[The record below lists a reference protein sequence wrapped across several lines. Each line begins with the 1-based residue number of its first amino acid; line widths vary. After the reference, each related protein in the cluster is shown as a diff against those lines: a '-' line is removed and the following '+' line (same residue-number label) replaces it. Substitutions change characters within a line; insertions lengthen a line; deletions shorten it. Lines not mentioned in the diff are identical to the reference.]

1 MLTFLQTAV
10 QNVTEDC
17 KSAIEAPLR
26 PPLRT
31 IVGRGAQRLNSWL
44 STRSANECSEI
55 RGRPD
60 VQCVASSPTRTYAA
74 ATIVLLVLWTI
85 YLAIKWRQRWT
96 LVESGDPENGFDHI
110 LTRESPRSTPESSE
124 DAFVPPLPA
133 MKPLHMWKTYD
144 QTPGREQTVRRRK
157 PNEVTLCISPDEGDE
172 TRKLEFQATLD
183 TGASRNVMSE
193 SIARRLD
200 FSPWLVKST
209 PKTLSGI
216 FGVVEVLGE
225 LFLSFQ
231 IKDRP
236 QPFRTSFLIVHRIA
250 SDSGHEVI
258 LGSNFIARND
268 LMRPQIQQHELEE
281 L

>member
-44 STRSANECSEI
+44 SNRSANECSEI

-60 VQCVASSPTRTYAA
+60 IQCVASSPTRTYAA

-110 LTRESPRSTPESSE
+110 LTRERPRSTPESSE
-124 DAFVPPLPA
+124 DAFVPPLPP
-133 MKPLHMWKTYD
+133 MKSLQM
-144 QTPGREQTVRRRK
+144 QTTFDSAVGREQLVRRRK
-157 PNEVTLCISPDEGDE
+157 PNEATLCISHDEGPQIRTVE
-172 TRKLEFQATLD
+172 LQAILD
-183 TGASRNVMSE
+183 IGALYNMISE
-193 SIARRLD
+193 SITRRFD
-200 FSPWLVKST
+200 FSPRLVKST
-209 PKTLSGI
+209 AETLSGI
-216 FGVVEVLGE
+216 SGVVEVLGQVV
-225 LFLSFQ
+225 LSFQ

-236 QPFRTSFLIVHRIA
+236 QPFITSFLIVPHIA
-250 SDSGHEVI
+250 SDIGHEII